1 MEKPLFWIIDD
12 EWPDYSVEEAALKAA
27 YPDCDIRYSGIPFQ
41 QDLEDFGAQADVVFA
56 QVSADITADVIAKL
70 KRCKGIAVFGSG
82 YNNVD
87 VQAAKAAG
95 IPVTN
100 VNGYCTEDI
109 AAMFHFYKPIE
120 ALYGQ
125 LKNGAWGVTALSQPV
140 HRLSR
145 QTLLLMGFGY
155 IGKVTAQR
163 AHALGMTV
171 LAYDPFVTDEAA
183 REFGAEKVD
192 LDEGL
197 ARADFVSVHVRL
209 MPETTGL
216 VDLDLM
222 RKMKPSAVLVNT
234 ARGNLVDEDALYDA
248 LKANRICGAG
258 LDVFAQEPLPNTSKL
273 LELDNLV
280 LSPHFSSQ
288 TVESLWNTYKMAID
302 IADDFFQGRDCPHIL
317 NPEYKDAL

>member
-109 AAMFHFYKPIE
+109 ADYVLAAMFHFYKPIE

-125 LKNGAWGVTALSQPV
+125 LKNGVWGVTALGQPV

-222 RKMKPSAVLVNT
+222 RKMKPSAVLINV
-234 ARGNLVDEDALYDA
+234 ARGPLVNEADLIEAV
-248 LKANRICGAG
+248 KTGVIRGAV
-258 LDVFAQEPLPNTSKL
+258 LDVVCHEPIAMDDPLLSVPGILITPHVSYASEESVLDLRRRAVENALAMYRGELP
-273 LELDNLV
+273 LDLI
-280 LSPHFSSQ
+280 P
-288 TVESLWNTYKMAID
+288 M
-302 IADDFFQGRDCPHIL
+302 
-317 NPEYKDAL
+317 

>member
-1 MEKPLFWIIDD
+1 M
-12 EWPDYSVEEAALKAA
+12 
-27 YPDCDIRYSGIPFQ
+27 
-41 QDLEDFGAQADVVFA
+41 VFA
-56 QVSADITADVIAKL
+56 QVSADVTADVISKL
-70 KRCKGIAVFGSG
+70 KNCKGIAVFGSG

-109 AAMFHFYKPIE
+109 ADYVLAAMFHFYKPIE

-197 ARADFVSVHVRL
+197 ARGPLVNEADLIEAVK
-209 MPETTGL
+209 TG
-216 VDLDLM
+216 VI
-222 RKMKPSAVLVNT
+222 RGAVLDVVCHEPIAMDDPLLSVPGMRERLT
-234 ARGNLVDEDALYDA
+234 AAA
-248 LKANRICGAG
+248 A
-258 LDVFAQEPLPNTSKL
+258 EPL
-273 LELDNLV
+273 E
-280 LSPHFSSQ
+280 
-288 TVESLWNTYKMAID
+288 ESE
-302 IADDFFQGRDCPHIL
+302 DF
-317 NPEYKDAL
+317 AW

>member
-1 MEKPLFWIIDD
+1 M
-12 EWPDYSVEEAALKAA
+12 
-27 YPDCDIRYSGIPFQ
+27 
-41 QDLEDFGAQADVVFA
+41 
-56 QVSADITADVIAKL
+56 
-70 KRCKGIAVFGSG
+70 
-82 YNNVD
+82 D

-109 AAMFHFYKPIE
+109 ADYVLAAMFHFYKPIE

-125 LKNGAWGVTALSQPV
+125 LKNGVWGVTALRQPV

-155 IGKVTAQR
+155 IGKITAQR

-171 LAYDPFVTDEAA
+171 LAYDPFVTDETA
-183 REFGAEKVD
+183 REFGAEKVE

-216 VDLDLM
+216 VDLELM
-222 RKMKPSAVLVNT
+222 KKMKPSAVLINV
-234 ARGNLVDEDALYDA
+234 ARGALV
-248 LKANRICGAG
+248 KG
-258 LDVFAQEPLPNTSKL
+258 PT
-273 LELDNLV
+273 
-280 LSPHFSSQ
+280 
-288 TVESLWNTYKMAID
+288 
-302 IADDFFQGRDCPHIL
+302 
-317 NPEYKDAL
+317 